1 MSLLNLPDSFL
12 HELSGQ
18 LFLIPLASFSGSPWW
33 TTILDVLFVIGIS
46 GGLSWYYYYY
56 KRKDLLGGF
65 WGALVVALLGSL
77 IILSLL
83 QDFIRS
89 VVLWLVSPKFGI
101 YQISNVNLLAVLL
114 GGLLALYIMNR
125 INHNKERRD

>member
-1 MSLLNLPDSFL
+1 MNLPDSFL
-12 HELSGQ
+12 YELGGQ
-18 LFLIPLASFSGSPWW
+18 LFLMPLASFSGSPWR
-33 TTILDVLFVIGIS
+33 TTILDVLFVVGIS

-65 WGALVVALLGSL
+65 WGALIVALLGSL

>member
-1 MSLLNLPDSFL
+1 A
-12 HELSGQ
+12 
-18 LFLIPLASFSGSPWW
+18 LI
-33 TTILDVLFVIGIS
+33 
-46 GGLSWYYYYY
+46 
-56 KRKDLLGGF
+56 
-65 WGALVVALLGSL
+65 VALLGSL